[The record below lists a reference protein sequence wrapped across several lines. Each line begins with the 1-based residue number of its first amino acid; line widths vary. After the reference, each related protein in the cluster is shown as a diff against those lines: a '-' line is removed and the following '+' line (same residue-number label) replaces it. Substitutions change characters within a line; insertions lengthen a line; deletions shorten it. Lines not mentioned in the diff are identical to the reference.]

1 MNKTAA
7 PSTFHT
13 FHTRVGVGLEDWH
26 QSLWEERQTQLG
38 LRCDG
43 VVITLEMGESEEQA
57 LETQAERKS
66 GRRF

>member
-1 MNKTAA
+1 M
-7 PSTFHT
+7 
-13 FHTRVGVGLEDWH
+13 GVGLEDWH